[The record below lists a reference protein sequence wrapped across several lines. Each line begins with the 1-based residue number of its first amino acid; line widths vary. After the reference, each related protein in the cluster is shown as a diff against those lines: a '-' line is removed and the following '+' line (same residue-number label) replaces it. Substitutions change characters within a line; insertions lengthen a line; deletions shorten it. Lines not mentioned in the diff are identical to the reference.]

1 MTVPVVRF
9 TYAGEEDAEPL
20 APTIGEPGRPYTVI
34 YDGHCKVCGKM
45 VKLLRKWDRNHILE
59 IIPSQA
65 PGIRARFPWIPPRA
79 YIESVQVIRT
89 RDGRTWQAAAALEQ
103 LLKVLPRGRLISW
116 LFKIPFVRPLADRFY
131 KWFARNRYRMGC
143 GEHCAV
149 RPQDLD
155 YQDGESGR
163 K

>member
-9 TYAGEEDAEPL
+9 AYAGETEEDQLAES
-20 APTIGEPGRPYTVI
+20 IGEPGRAYTVI

-45 VKLLRKWDRNHILE
+45 VKLLKKWDRHRELE
-59 IIPSQA
+59 IIPSQT
-65 PGIRARFPWIPPRA
+65 PGLQARFPWIPPRA
-79 YIESVQVIRT
+79 YLESVQVVRT
-89 RDGRTWQAAAALEQ
+89 RDGKTWQAAAAFEQ
-103 LLKVLPRGRLISW
+103 LLKVLPKGRLISW

-155 YQDGESGR
+155 YQDEAR
-163 K
+163 AR